1 MPPPDG
7 PFPDF
12 ANPNWQGFLEHVPYP
27 TFLHDDAFRLL
38 AANQAYLGWA
48 ELPWT
53 EAAGQPYYRV
63 FPRRDEPLLGCR
75 ETLHDAR
82 VRTDKVTVAGVD
94 WINFSFQLNGGDAGA
109 VRSGHILIP
118 HDTFDHLREE
128 EVARYQRALRVIW
141 RSNRILLKSRTEAAL
156 YQEVCDVIVEEVG
169 YDLAWIGMLDGG
181 QTPGL
186 AVVAHAG
193 RDGGYLAELDLEGLA
208 AGTLPHPA
216 RDTLRTGCSEA
227 IQEIPDNPEADAWVQ
242 EAFAH
247 GFRAAFVTPLKVK
260 GEVCGVL
267 SIYAREGQ
275 AFSPLEKAVL
285 EELAADLGFG
295 VSTIRTRAELERNRE
310 RVEHALEATIHSVAR
325 VVEERDPYTAGHQE
339 RVADLAVAIARDLGY
354 DADTLRGLRLGAWV
368 HDIGK
373 VKVPADL
380 LNKPGKLS
388 AAEFAVVQEHV
399 DAGVRI
405 LEGAEFPW
413 PILDIIRQHHERL
426 DGSGYPHG
434 LREGAII
441 PEARILAVADVVEAV
456 SSHRPYR
463 PALGTDKAKTILRQE
478 RGSRLDAEAVD
489 ACLRLLEAGR
499 FAWE

>member
-1 MPPPDG
+1 MAPPPG
-7 PFPDF
+7 PIPDF
-12 ANPNWQGFLEHVPYP
+12 VSPNWQGFLEHVPYP

-38 AANQAYLGWA
+38 AANQAYLAWA
-48 ELPWT
+48 ELSWPQ
-53 EAAGQPYYRV
+53 AAGRPYFEV
-63 FPRRDEPLLGCR
+63 FPVRDEPLLGCR

-94 WINFSFQLNGGDAGA
+94 WINFSFRLNGEGGETI
-109 VRSGHILIP
+109 RSGHILIP

-156 YQEVCDVIVEEVG
+156 YQEVSDVIVEEVG
-169 YDLAWIGMLDGG
+169 YDLTWIGMLDRD
-181 QTPGL
+181 PSAGL

-193 RDGGYLAELDLEGLA
+193 RDDGYLADLDLEGLT
-208 AGTLPHPA
+208 AGTSPHPA
-216 RDTLRTGCSEA
+216 RDTLRTGCSQVL
-227 IQEIPDNPEADAWVQ
+227 QEIPDNPDADDWVH

-247 GFRAAFVTPLKVK
+247 GFRAAFVTPLKVQ
-260 GEVCGVL
+260 GEVRGVL

-285 EELAADLGFG
+285 EELASDLGFG

-310 RVEHALEATIHSVAR
+310 RVEQALEATIHSVAR

-339 RVADLAVAIARDLGY
+339 RVADLAVAIARDLGF
-354 DADTLRGLRLGAWV
+354 DADTIRGIRLGAWV

-373 VKVPADL
+373 VKVPADI

-388 AAEFAVVQEHV
+388 EAEFAVVQEHV
-399 DAGVRI
+399 AAGVRI

-413 PILDIIRQHHERL
+413 PILDMIRQHHERL

-434 LREGAII
+434 LRDGAII

-463 PALGTDKAKTILRQE
+463 PALGSDKAKAILRQE
-478 RGSRLDAEAVD
+478 RSSRLDTEAVD